1 MSSDF
6 SALGRTARDL
16 IAVPAVP
23 LDAIHRRAHAS
34 QVRSRV
40 LAALACATIAL
51 GAVTVGTGAAA
62 KLYGDVRLRL
72 FGNSAALTVDAGVIV
87 HEPMSADL
95 RRAIAGAS
103 FPAVFP
109 VGIPAGVRVT
119 TISVSPVR
127 NPSLISVHYEGG
139 GRKFG
144 LALADA
150 AIVDSKSGPTA
161 NPSGLTTKSAFH
173 WTVGR
178 EVVLAFDDLSA
189 SDVDRIKA
197 AMAAASPAD
206 SLAAT
211 EAMLPKLIVLGP
223 PVRLGAA
230 ERYRPAT
237 GRSVLVGQ
245 NGLRGLQQLI
255 ARGKPLG
262 DDRTWTIT
270 QLVYANN
277 DIKSAVMRK
286 SHDIAIPANGVRA
299 VGAVL
304 RHAAEG
310 SNTTDCGCEVLFHEA
325 NAHTYWIWTIP
336 LTASAVYTA
345 RKYSVDARTLAITP

>member
-6 SALGRTARDL
+6 SLLGRSARDL

-40 LAALACATIAL
+40 LAALACATVAL

-62 KLYGDVRLRL
+62 KLYGDVRVRL
-72 FGNSAALTVDAGVIV
+72 FGNSVALTVDAGVIV

-95 RRAIAGAS
+95 RRAIAGAP
-103 FPAVFP
+103 FPVVLP

-127 NPSLISVHYEGG
+127 NPSLVSVHYEGG

-144 LALADA
+144 LSIADA
-150 AIVDSKSGPTA
+150 AIVDSQGAPVANASGPT
-161 NPSGLTTKSAFH
+161 TKAAFH
-173 WTVGR
+173 WTLGR
-178 EVVLAFDDLSA
+178 EVVLAFEGLSA
-189 SDVDRIKA
+189 REVDRVKA

-211 EAMLPKLIVLGP
+211 ESMLPKLVVLGP

-237 GRSVLVGQ
+237 GSSVLVGQ
-245 NGLRGLQQLI
+245 NGLRGLQRLI
-255 ARGKPLG
+255 AQGKPLA

-299 VGAVL
+299 IGAVL
-304 RHAAEG
+304 RHAAAE
-310 SNTTDCGCEVLFHEA
+310 SNATDCGCEVLFHEA
-325 NAHTYWIWTIP
+325 NPHAYWIWTIP
-336 LTASAVYTA
+336 LPASAANTA